1 MVDSIMWGLHPLHD
15 SARAIEV
22 SRYFSLWE
30 LSEKDSVVPFKKGQT
45 ISYSKRVNSI
55 FLEIPRLYKL
65 QDDSF
70 HKEKNYWLGKWNY
83 SLSLSESVSGANSND
98 QLLRTGTHFEI
109 NYLKDQLMELD
120 VKSSLYADPFD
131 VYSKEIIL
139 NNGSSIFCKILSQ
152 NDTEIFVETLIGNLT
167 LDRSSVVRIVENIT
181 VLDEEDRMTEVIEI
195 SQDEKEEIISDADLI
210 KQRQM
215 LSSASVILIED
226 IKESKDKSG
235 NTIFEGE
242 LKNIG
247 TQRADLVRVDFILR
261 KNFQGDIETLT
272 TYATGSSHV
281 FKNSGIISNSSI
293 EPGAIANFKLII
305 PNDIGNFIGYSYQIE
320 WDFYE

>member
-1 MVDSIMWGLHPLHD
+1 MLNKLVKLHVFVFAITTIFFGCSGKKNIESINEQKP
-15 SARAIEV
+15 SAETKNTLEETNNSDFADQ
-22 SRYFSLWE
+22 E
-30 LSEKDSVVPFKKGQT
+30 LSYQIKKL
-45 ISYSKRVNSI
+45 NS
-55 FLEIPRLYKL
+55 
-65 QDDSF
+65 
-70 HKEKNYWLGKWNY
+70 
-83 SLSLSESVSGANSND
+83 
-98 QLLRTGTHFEI
+98 EI

>member
-1 MVDSIMWGLHPLHD
+1 M
-15 SARAIEV
+15 R
-22 SRYFSLWE
+22 
-30 LSEKDSVVPFKKGQT
+30 
-45 ISYSKRVNSI
+45 
-55 FLEIPRLYKL
+55 
-65 QDDSF
+65 
-70 HKEKNYWLGKWNY
+70 
-83 SLSLSESVSGANSND
+83 
-98 QLLRTGTHFEI
+98 
-109 NYLKDQLMELD
+109 LD
-120 VKSSLYADPFD
+120 VKVVYTRPFD

-139 NNGSSIFCKILSQ
+139 NNGSSIFCKIISQ

-181 VLDEEDRMTEVIEI
+181 VLDEENRMTEVIEI

-215 LSSASVILIED
+215 LTSASVILIED

-281 FKNSGIISNSSI
+281 FKNSGVISNSSI

>member
-1 MVDSIMWGLHPLHD
+1 MLNKLVKLYVFVLVISTFFVGCSGKKNIENTNEQSPSTDSQNILEETNSSD
-15 SARAIEV
+15 FADQ
-22 SRYFSLWE
+22 E
-30 LSEKDSVVPFKKGQT
+30 LNYQIKKL
-45 ISYSKRVNSI
+45 NS
-55 FLEIPRLYKL
+55 
-65 QDDSF
+65 
-70 HKEKNYWLGKWNY
+70 
-83 SLSLSESVSGANSND
+83 
-98 QLLRTGTHFEI
+98 EI

-152 NDTEIFVETLIGNLT
+152 NDNEIFVETLIGNLT

-181 VLDEEDRMTEVIEI
+181 VLDEENRITEVIEI

-215 LSSASVILIED
+215 LTSASVILIED

-281 FKNSGIISNSSI
+281 FKSSGIISNSSI

>member
-1 MVDSIMWGLHPLHD
+1 MLNKLIRFHMTLFLC
-15 SARAIEV
+15 AIFFTGC
-22 SRYFSLWE
+22 SSQKNDAQPN
-30 LSEKDSVVPFKKGQT
+30 KDAQ
-45 ISYSKRVNSI
+45 
-55 FLEIPRLYKL
+55 KL
-65 QDDSF
+65 DD
-70 HKEKNYWLGKWNY
+70 KTLNT
-83 SLSLSESVSGANSND
+83 ESVLDNASEFSEQQLNFQIKKLNS
-98 QLLRTGTHFEI
+98 EI
-109 NYLKDQLMELD
+109 NYLKDQIMALD

-131 VYSKEIIL
+131 IYNKEIML

-152 NDTEIFVETLIGNLT
+152 NESQIFVETLIGNLT
-167 LDRSSVVRIVENIT
+167 IDRESVVRIVENIT
-181 VLDEEDRMTEVIEI
+181 VLDENNNATDVIEI
-195 SQDEKEEIISDADLI
+195 SQSEKDEIITDVDLI

-215 LSSASVILIED
+215 QSSASVILIDD
-226 IKESKDKSG
+226 IKERKDKSG
-235 NTIFEGE
+235 NTIFEGQ

-272 TYATGSSHV
+272 TYVTGSSHV

-293 EPGAIANFKLII
+293 EAGAIASFKLII